1 MQSFIESLDDE
12 ILSDKMEDLLKALK
26 WAYDNPGLEML
37 YFLFKFYSSQ
47 FNEKEAKLK
56 LNDYNNYLFNTLE
69 TIIFNTF
76 LLFMQ
81 NCIEDEDLAEKQLFK
96 ILSFF
101 EE

>member
-1 MQSFIESLDDE
+1 MTI
-12 ILSDKMEDLLKALK
+12 III
-26 WAYDNPGLEML
+26 
-37 YFLFKFYSSQ
+37 
-47 FNEKEAKLK
+47 
-56 LNDYNNYLFNTLE
+56 YLFNTLE

-81 NCIEDEDLAEKQLFK
+81 NFIEDEDLAEKQLFK